1 MAIEHWLIVIG
12 LLTLLAASLS
22 LYNAMTAN
30 LRAGRLH
37 QFMEH
42 IEWRIILLERDVHR
56 RLMKDGVPHT
66 DLSSLHDIA
75 PTFRDAERQMQ
86 EVFRRAQNRGL
97 RHDD

>member
-1 MAIEHWLIVIG
+1 MVATFARLR
-12 LLTLLAASLS
+12 LTLLRNTL
-22 LYNAMTAN
+22 
-30 LRAGRLH
+30 LR
-37 QFMEH
+37 EK
-42 IEWRIILLERDVHR
+42 WRIILLERDVHR